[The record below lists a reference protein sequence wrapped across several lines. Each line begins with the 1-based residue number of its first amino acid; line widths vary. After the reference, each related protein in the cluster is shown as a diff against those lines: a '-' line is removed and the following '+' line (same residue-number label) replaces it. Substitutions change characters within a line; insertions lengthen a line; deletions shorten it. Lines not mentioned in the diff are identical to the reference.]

1 MIKGGY
7 HLAKVKPTIDVLPNT
22 AWDAGD
28 VLFDWY
34 AFEIPKGACK
44 LSTLNVI
51 VPGVNTV
58 AAAGIDMELFFATSV
73 DGVAPPSLGNPDDA
87 ITKIKATACKN
98 HIIGHKYLDAD
109 LMENSDEL
117 LSYNI
122 WTNTAGNASVT
133 TDTTKVD
140 MILEGDPNYTG
151 TTAGYQTIW
160 VAALTVGAPDHGT
173 GVLLDGNVESGPNA
187 VQRAGDGK
195 TLDVSEDSDAD
206 DVFAIGDE
214 LLAAAS
220 DGSSVQTIGTITAL
234 TDNSITVN
242 GKDIFGTVVWS
253 SGSGTNLHDD
263 DEICFRRPF
272 TFHLG
277 FEY

>member
-1 MIKGGY
+1 MIRGGY
-7 HLAKVKPTIDVLPNT
+7 HLAKVRPTIDVLPNQ
-22 AWDAGD
+22 AFNAGD

-51 VPGVNTV
+51 MPGTDTA

-73 DGVAPPSLGNPDDA
+73 NGVAPTSLGDPNDA
-87 ITKIKATACKN
+87 ITVVPATACKN
-98 HIIGHKYLDAD
+98 HIIGHKYLDASA
-109 LMENSDEL
+109 MENSDEL
-117 LSYNI
+117 ISYNI
-122 WTNTAGNASVT
+122 WTNTTGNVDAT

-140 MILEGDPNYTG
+140 MVLEGDPTYKG

-160 VAALTVGAPDHGT
+160 VAALTVGTPNHGT
-173 GVLLDGNVESGPNA
+173 GVLLDGAITSGNA
-187 VQRAGDGK
+187 GAQ
-195 TLDVSEDSDAD
+195 TLDVSEDQDAD

-214 LLAAAS
+214 LLACAS
-220 DGSSVQTIGTITAL
+220 NGTSVQKIGTITAL
-234 TDNSITVN
+234 TADTITIDA
-242 GKDIFGTVVWS
+242 KDIFGSSVWS
-253 SGSGTNLHDD
+253 SGALADD

-272 TFHLG
+272 TFNLG

>member
-44 LSTLNVI
+44 LSTINVI
-51 VPGVNTV
+51 MPGTDTA

-73 DGVAPPSLGNPDDA
+73 NGVAPPSLGNPDDA
-87 ITKIKATACKN
+87 ITVTAATACKN
-98 HIIGHKYLDAD
+98 HIIGHKYLDAS

-117 LSYNI
+117 VSFNI
-122 WTNTAGNASVT
+122 WTNTTGNGDVHMQVE
-133 TDTTKVD
+133 KINMV
-140 MILEGDPNYTG
+140 LEGDPTYSG

-160 VAALTVGAPDHGT
+160 VAALTVGTPDHGT
-173 GVLLDGNVESGPNA
+173 GVLLDGAITSGNA
-187 VQRAGDGK
+187 GAQ
-195 TLDVSEDSDAD
+195 TLDVSEDQEANH
-206 DVFAIGDE
+206 VFAIGDE

-220 DGSSVQTIGTITAL
+220 DGSSVQKIGTITAV
-234 TDNSITVN
+234 TNTHITVN
-242 GKDIFGTVVWS
+242 AKDIFGTTVWA
-253 SGSGTNLHDD
+253 SGALADD

-272 TFHLG
+272 TFNLG

>member
-34 AFEIPKGACK
+34 AFEIPRGACK

-51 VPGVNTV
+51 IPGTDT
-58 AAAGIDMELFFATSV
+58 AAATGIDMELFFATSV
-73 DGVAPPSLGNPDDA
+73 NGVAPPSLGNPDDA

-98 HIIGHKYLDAD
+98 HIIGHKYLDASV
-109 LMENSDEL
+109 MENSDEL
-117 LSYNI
+117 VSFNI
-122 WTNTAGNASVT
+122 WTNTLGNATAT
-133 TDTTKVD
+133 TDAAMVD
-140 MILEGDPNYTG
+140 MILEGDPVYSG
-151 TTAGYQTIW
+151 ATAGYQTIW
-160 VAALTVGAPDHGT
+160 VAALTVGTPNHGT
-173 GVLLDGNVESGPNA
+173 GVLLDGAIATGD
-187 VQRAGDGK
+187 AGAQ
-195 TLDVSEDSDAD
+195 TLDVSEDQDAD
-206 DVFAIGDE
+206 DVFAVGDE

-220 DGSSVQTIGTITAL
+220 DGSSVQKIGTITAL
-234 TDNSITVN
+234 TADTITIDA
-242 GKDIFGTVVWS
+242 KDIFGTSVWS
-253 SGSGTNLHDD
+253 SGALVDD